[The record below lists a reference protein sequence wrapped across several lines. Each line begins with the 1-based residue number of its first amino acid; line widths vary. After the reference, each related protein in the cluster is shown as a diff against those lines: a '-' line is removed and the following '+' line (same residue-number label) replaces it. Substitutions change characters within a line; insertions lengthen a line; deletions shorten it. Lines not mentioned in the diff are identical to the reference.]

1 MPIAICTGSVNVT
14 YSSTGDVN
22 TEVIRSKNTD
32 LYPGL
37 LTAILTATSRAGRV
51 EQIENW
57 IRWYLRFLSNTLCA
71 RLMMTE

>member
-1 MPIAICTGSVNVT
+1 
-14 YSSTGDVN
+14 
-22 TEVIRSKNTD
+22 
-32 LYPGL
+32 
-37 LTAILTATSRAGRV
+37 LTATSRAGRV